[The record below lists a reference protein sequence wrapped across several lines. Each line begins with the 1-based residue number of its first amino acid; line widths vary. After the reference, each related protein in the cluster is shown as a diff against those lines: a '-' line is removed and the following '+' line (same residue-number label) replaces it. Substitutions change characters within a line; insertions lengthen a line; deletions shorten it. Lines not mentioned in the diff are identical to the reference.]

1 MDTVSHRYLLLV
13 DLKDSTRLAP
23 DAADRLFV
31 RLEERLAELNRHLD
45 PAPVLGLTISYGDE
59 VAGLFDTPVHLYDIA
74 QQIRD
79 WLRPEV
85 GIRFV
90 AVRGPIGRYSADIR
104 QVGGEVFK
112 RADGAIRAIK
122 RSRRVCRWLIGSPN
136 VDTTLD
142 SLTEMSN
149 AVLEGM
155 TDYQREVY
163 GLLAGGLSQTEAAA
177 RLGKYPQSVSDAV
190 RRGRADLVLEATKA
204 STDCLQ
210 RSSQWKTMDSHETM
224 KND

>member
-1 MDTVSHRYLLLV
+1 MDAVSHHYLLLV

-79 WLRPEV
+79 WLHPEV

-122 RSRRVCRWLIGSPN
+122 KKPPLLQVVDREPH
-136 VDTTLD
+136 VDTALD

-163 GLLAGGLSQTEAAA
+163 GLLAAASA
-177 RLGKYPQSVSDAV
+177 R
-190 RRGRADLVLEATKA
+190 RRPPRGWA
-204 STDCLQ
+204 ST
-210 RSSQWKTMDSHETM
+210 RSRYPTP
-224 KND
+224 